1 MNRVI
6 LQVPVTRDL
15 RDAAENTALDFGF
28 SSLQEALRVFMTKMA
43 NKQVTLSFEDKT
55 EYLTDVQEKVLA
67 KKYNK
72 FLADKKNGKTFV
84 AHSTEGMFSQLT
96 S

>member
-6 LQVPVTRDL
+6 LQVPVTKDL

-43 NKQVTLSFEDKT
+43 NKQITLSFENKT
-55 EYLTDVQEKVLA
+55 EYLTETQEKVLI
-67 KKYNK
+67 KKYNN
-72 FLADKKNGKTFV
+72 FLAEKGKGKTFV
-84 AHSTEGMFSQLT
+84 AHSAEEMFSQLT